1 MRDHNKAF
9 CRLVAETFDGPGP
22 VFEVGS
28 YQVEGQEG
36 YANLRHLFPGQDS
49 VGCDMRP
56 GPGRDRVE
64 DVTAL
69 RAGSSTRK
77 PRRPRGEYPP
87 DIVRA
92 FCARR
97 SDRPKRR
104 TVAWR
109 ASVSSDRRAQS
120 LPRLPVRKIRELGA
134 GGWWAVSCGERPVAA
149 LTVAARPGPTQRP
162 AGLSA

>member
-1 MRDHNKAF
+1 MRDSNKAF
-9 CRLVAETFDGPGP
+9 CRLVAETFDCPGP

-36 YANLRHLFPGQDS
+36 YANLRHLFPGQDD

-77 PRRPRGEYPP
+77 PRRPRGSIPP
-87 DIVRA
+87 MLSGHFARVGRIDRRIGEPP
-92 FCARR
+92 CARR
-97 SDRPKRR
+97 CRR
-104 TVAWR
+104 TEARWR
-109 ASVSSDRRAQS
+109 I
-120 LPRLPVRKIRELGA
+120 L
-134 GGWWAVSCGERPVAA
+134 
-149 LTVAARPGPTQRP
+149 
-162 AGLSA
+162 